1 MPLDEQALHA
11 LHASGDA
18 DGWNLTRWDPATVDP
33 RKGHLESTFIKLNDP
48 SSARALW
55 VKVTIFAP
63 TYRTSGGP
71 PFARGETV
79 AEAWAIAFDHAGDE
93 PSPASYRD
101 APRAE
106 RPAPRARHVAVKQ
119 TVPIAEATLAR
130 ERPFRLQVAGVEVAT
145 EAGGALRL
153 RGEVEHGEARVRFDL
168 LLTPRDR
175 APLVPFPH
183 AAMYTGAF
191 PKSKLVSPIL
201 DALAE
206 GTVDVDRATGEHAHW
221 DVHAWPAMQGHNWG
235 TRHADLYAWAH
246 CNCWREPE
254 GRELVLEGLSGR
266 VRVGPVK
273 TPLLTVV
280 AVRWRGVRYEARSI
294 GEILKAR
301 GAIDGHRRWTFEARH
316 ADAVIAGSLTMRD
329 DDVVGLYYPNPDG
342 EMTYCLNSKLAH
354 ATLRFAPRGRPPLT
368 LTSDAAA
375 LEIGTHAAQHGAR
388 MYV

>member
-1 MPLDEQALHA
+1 MPLDEDALPALHA
-11 LHASGDA
+11 GGDA

-33 RKGHLESTFIKLNDP
+33 RKGHLESYFIKLNDP
-48 SSARALW
+48 TSARALW
-55 VKVTIFAP
+55 VKATIFAP
-63 TYRTSGGP
+63 TDRTSGGP
-71 PFARGETV
+71 PFERGKTV

-93 PSPASYRD
+93 PAPASYRE
-101 APRAE
+101 APPGD

-119 TVPIAEATLAR
+119 TVPIEEATLAR
-130 ERPFRLQVAGVEVAT
+130 ERPFRLRVAGVEVAT
-145 EAGGALRL
+145 EAGGGLRL
-153 RGEVEHGEARVRFDL
+153 RGEVEHGAGRVRFDL

-246 CNCWREPE
+246 CNSWREPE

-273 TPLLTVV
+273 TPLITVI
-280 AVRWRGVRYEARSI
+280 AVRWRGVRYEARTI
-294 GEILKAR
+294 REILKAR

-316 ADAVIAGSLTMRD
+316 AEAVIAGSLTMRD

-368 LTSDAAA
+368 LTSEAAA